1 MGIIPG
7 LGGSTVEWATYYL
20 ARATAKDSSQ
30 FGKGDI
36 RGVVAP
42 ESCNNAKDG
51 GSLIPTLL
59 FSVPTS
65 GSMAVLL
72 GGLTILG
79 IEAGPRM
86 VTSELPVTI
95 SIVWSLALAN
105 VLGTFVCFLMAR
117 PISKLTTMDANKF
130 APFLIVL
137 IGIGAYQS
145 TQHWGDLVLLF
156 GIGAFS
162 WLLSILGW
170 PRLPFIIGFVD
181 RKSGV

>member
-1 MGIIPG
+1 MRI
-7 LGGSTVEWATYYL
+7 SDW
-20 ARATAKDSSQ
+20 SS
-30 FGKGDI
+30 D
-36 RGVVAP
+36 VC
-42 ESCNNAKDG
+42 SSDLAKDG

-117 PISKLTTMDANKF
+117 PALATYAIQRTAALQHAIEDR
-130 APFLIVL
+130 
-137 IGIGAYQS
+137 QS
-145 TQHWGDLVLLF
+145 T
-156 GIGAFS
+156 
-162 WLLSILGW
+162 
-170 PRLPFIIGFVD
+170 RLN
-181 RKSGV
+181 SSH

>member
-1 MGIIPG
+1 MCTCRVGGGKSAQTGTAGRGSFQCGRDALKHCFLMVRSAAVGACMGIIPG

-20 ARATAKDSSQ
+20 ARAAAKDSSQ

-86 VTSELPVTI
+86 VT
-95 SIVWSLALAN
+95 
-105 VLGTFVCFLMAR
+105 
-117 PISKLTTMDANKF
+117 
-130 APFLIVL
+130 
-137 IGIGAYQS
+137 
-145 TQHWGDLVLLF
+145 
-156 GIGAFS
+156 
-162 WLLSILGW
+162 
-170 PRLPFIIGFVD
+170 
-181 RKSGV
+181 